1 MHSTLAAAH
10 ALIHLPPVM
19 QHSEGS
25 RHITI
30 GIIDGPVDTGHPDLH
45 TTLFKYVE
53 GGGQVSCRS
62 TSSLAC
68 RHGTFVAGILGAG
81 RDASAPGI
89 CPACGFVA
97 RPIFCEA
104 ADFGQCPVVTTAHL
118 AEAIYAV
125 MRSGARVINL
135 SLGLAPAG
143 IRKGQDAV
151 LTEAFDEAFRKGV
164 IIVGASGNHGRI
176 GHNPLFDH
184 PWVIPVV
191 ACDEQGRPSA
201 SSNIGLSIGQRG
213 IMAPGW
219 PVTHLGAG
227 GGYTQ
232 LSGTSIAAPF
242 VTGSIALLW
251 SLCPQ
256 AAAQQVHAAIT
267 QARSRKRG
275 IVPPLLHV
283 AGSKKTLENMIRS

>member
-10 ALIHLPPVM
+10 SLIHLPAVM
-19 QHSEGS
+19 QRSAGG

-30 GIIDGPVDTGHPDLH
+30 GIIDGPVDTGHPDLQ
-45 TTLFKYVE
+45 TTLFTYAD
-53 GGGQVSCRS
+53 GGPVSCQS

-81 RDASAPGI
+81 RKATAPGI
-89 CPACGFVA
+89 CPECSFVA

-118 AEAIYAV
+118 AEAIHSV
-125 MRSGARVINL
+125 MRRGARVINL

-143 IRKGQDAV
+143 IRKGQNTI
-151 LTEAFDEAFRKGV
+151 LTEAFNEAFRKGV

-191 ACDEQGRPSA
+191 ACDQQGRPST

-213 IMAPGW
+213 VMAPGW
-219 PVTHLGAG
+219 PITHLSAG

-242 VTGSIALLW
+242 VTGSISLLW
-251 SLCPQ
+251 SLYPQ
-256 AAAQQVHAAIT
+256 ARAQQVHAAIT
-267 QARSRKRG
+267 QSISGKRG

-283 AGSKKTLENMIRS
+283 ANSKIHLENMIRS